1 MFDQAARQAAKID
14 PPAYFRWLFGLA
26 DPPLV
31 FRAWLD
37 PRRLPSAGAADLT
50 GDAVADFNDRS
61 EPDGRFAL
69 VLEMQT
75 EPDLDAVERLALY
88 GLGLRLELR
97 DESGKRRVGAA
108 VVNLTGS
115 PRAARLELPIPG
127 LGQCGFFLRPWQR
140 NMADEDA
147 AATLTEIAAGRT
159 GRCLLPWIPLM
170 HGGGE
175 SAIIAEWK
183 RLAEQEPDSVL
194 RSVYAALALTFA
206 ELTKALVAW
215 QQALEN
221 WNMQESQTMLGWI
234 RKGQLEGRLAS
245 KREDLLRVL
254 RGRFQTE
261 APSDLRAAVEGTN
274 DLDILDR
281 WIDAAVAAPSLPDF
295 RATMTAT

>member
-1 MFDQAARQAAKID
+1 
-14 PPAYFRWLFGLA
+14 
-26 DPPLV
+26 
-31 FRAWLD
+31 
-37 PRRLPSAGAADLT
+37 
-50 GDAVADFNDRS
+50 
-61 EPDGRFAL
+61 
-69 VLEMQT
+69 
-75 EPDLDAVERLALY
+75 
-88 GLGLRLELR
+88 
-97 DESGKRRVGAA
+97 
-108 VVNLTGS
+108 
-115 PRAARLELPIPG
+115 
-127 LGQCGFFLRPWQR
+127 
-140 NMADEDA
+140 
-147 AATLTEIAAGRT
+147 LTEIAAGRT
-159 GRCLLPWIPLM
+159 GRYLLPWIPLM